1 MFEWSGVSDK
11 KLAGKKS
18 DEFLRLSD
26 KNDPSP
32 TADEDDV
39 DEAKEMFESSEIDD
53 PKKIEFCR
61 TLFVEQT
68 RLFAEEKL
76 ESSDS
81 SMAL

>member
-1 MFEWSGVSDK
+1 MFESSGTSDK

-18 DEFLRLSD
+18 DGFLRLSD
-26 KNDPSP
+26 KNNPSSV
-32 TADEDDV
+32 EDDV
-39 DEAKEMFESSEIDD
+39 EDEAEEMFESSDIDD

-76 ESSDS
+76 ESSVS